1 MNTIDKEEILKGSKW
16 VRFLFMVVYAFA
28 VNFVIS
34 ISIGLA
40 FVQFLFY
47 LFTSKPNSSI
57 SNFNDHLLEFVSD
70 SLAFLLF
77 STDDKPFPFKPE
89 SSVKSEDDVESEII
103 DVTAEDD
110 NEKSEV
116 EVSDVEE
123 QETKD

>member
-89 SSVKSEDDVESEII
+89 SSVKSENDIESEII

-110 NEKSEV
+110 NETSEV

>member
-1 MNTIDKEEILKGSKW
+1 LGL
-16 VRFLFMVVYAFA
+16 RLFNSF
-28 VNFVIS
+28 
-34 ISIGLA
+34 
-40 FVQFLFY
+40 FY

-103 DVTAEDD
+103 DVTVEDD
-110 NEKSEV
+110 NETSEV
-116 EVSDVEE
+116 EASDVEN

>member
-89 SSVKSEDDVESEII
+89 SSAKSEEDIESEII

-110 NEKSEV
+110 NETSEV
-116 EVSDVEE
+116 EVSDVED

>member
-89 SSVKSEDDVESEII
+89 SSDKSEDDVESEII

-110 NEKSEV
+110 NETSEV